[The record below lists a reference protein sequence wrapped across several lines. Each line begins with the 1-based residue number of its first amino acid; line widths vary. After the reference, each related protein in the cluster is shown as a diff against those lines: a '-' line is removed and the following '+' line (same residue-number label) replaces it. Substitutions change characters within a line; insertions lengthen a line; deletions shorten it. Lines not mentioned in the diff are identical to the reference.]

1 MKKATKNWMEKFS
14 DAENYQLNGNDVNF
28 VQPID
33 RDQVVD
39 EEGKALFKSYTL
51 IDLRTGERE
60 VVSAEQMEEFA
71 ETW

>member
-1 MKKATKNWMEKFS
+1 MKDWIKKFNE
-14 DAENYQLNGNDVNF
+14 AENYQINGNDDNF
-28 VQPID
+28 TQPID

-39 EEGKALFKSYTL
+39 DEGKALFKNYTL

-60 VVSAEQMEEFA
+60 VISAEQMEEFA